1 MQMVLDIFPG
11 THFSRLK
18 LLLGTNRYF
27 NNAPLSKKITY
38 KGSNYVVKIGKRS
51 IKIIASNNFSEND
64 INKIKKYIET
74 MFQNRSILIDST
86 DELHWINDIPNVS
99 VHTLNNIKQ

>member
-1 MQMVLDIFPG
+1 MVLDIFPG

-38 KGSNYVVKIGKRS
+38 KGSNYVVKIRKRS